1 MDHQTEN
8 PFNRYAEKTLSRFG
22 DLDSPAVER
31 RPRSC
36 GGSVEDLGVGG
47 GGDNPPSGVLI
58 SMFRR
63 QAHRNVGA
71 LLAATVIVRRL
82 RRLWRLWRPN
92 QTTRT
97 CNRLLRP
104 GEVSIGQGDLHSL
117 AMPGEVDLCPLD
129 LSSHLLETESLEREL
144 EPVGVGDF
152 GATPYGSG
160 LVLHDGQWAIICA
173 LDDLSP
179 LTDITVAIRQPHHL
193 GAS

>member
-1 MDHQTEN
+1 MDHQTEY

-31 RPRSC
+31 RPRSF
-36 GGSVEDLGVGG
+36 GGRVEDLGVGG
-47 GGDNPPSGVLI
+47 GGDNPPPGVLI

-71 LLAATVIVRRL
+71 PLASTVIIRRL
-82 RRLWRLWRPN
+82 RRLWRPN

-97 CNRLLRP
+97 CDRFFGP
-104 GEVSIGQGDLHSL
+104 SEVSIGQGDLHSP

-129 LSSHLLETESLEREL
+129 FSPHLLETESLEREL

-152 GATPYGSG
+152 GAAPYGSG

-173 LDDLSP
+173 LDD
-179 LTDITVAIRQPHHL
+179 ITTPGQPKAL
-193 GAS
+193 

>member
-1 MDHQTEN
+1 MDHQTEY
-8 PFNRYAEKTLSRFG
+8 PFNRCAEKTLSRFG

-36 GGSVEDLGVGG
+36 GGRVEDLGVGG

-71 LLAATVIVRRL
+71 PLASTVIIRRL
-82 RRLWRLWRPN
+82 RRLRCPN

-97 CNRLLRP
+97 CDRLLRP
-104 GEVSIGQGDLHSL
+104 GEVSIGQGDLHSP

-129 LSSHLLETESLEREL
+129 LSPHLLETKSLKREL

-152 GATPYGSG
+152 RAAPYQSG
-160 LVLHDGQWAIICA
+160 LVLHNGQRTIICA